1 MFLHFQV
8 KAEVRKLFDR
18 LREKEA
24 GHNTQHSLLTQSL
37 TYLSKGRASVQSLHT
52 VSGKVA
58 FQSSYVPLL
67 ITGTK
72 SRVRYLKVNL

>member
-1 MFLHFQV
+1 MVIFLIFQV

-18 LREKEA
+18 VREKEG

-52 VSGKVA
+52 VSGKSIFTEKNRA
-58 FQSSYVPLL
+58 
-67 ITGTK
+67 
-72 SRVRYLKVNL
+72 